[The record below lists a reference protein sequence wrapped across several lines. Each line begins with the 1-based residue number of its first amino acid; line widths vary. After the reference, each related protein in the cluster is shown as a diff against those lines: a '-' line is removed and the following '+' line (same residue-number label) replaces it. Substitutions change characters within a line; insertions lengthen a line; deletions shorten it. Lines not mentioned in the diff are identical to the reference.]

1 MLPKKERLSRAE
13 FNRFFS
19 LGKRLHSKSFT
30 MVYAPHDSL
39 HVSVVTSKKVS
50 PHAVDRNKVR
60 RRIYDIV
67 RHYRDA
73 FGTKGVCIF
82 LMKTGAK
89 DVPYALL
96 KEEVHEHLH
105 TIMRRS

>member
-19 LGKRLHSKSFT
+19 LGKRFHSKTFT
-30 MVYAPHDSL
+30 TVYAPHDSL

-67 RHYRDA
+67 RHHRDE
-73 FGTKGVCIF
+73 FGTRGVYIF
-82 LMKTGAK
+82 LTKVGAK
-89 DVPYALL
+89 SVPYALL
-96 KEEVHEHLH
+96 RDEVYEHLS

>member
-19 LGKRLHSKSFT
+19 LGKRFHSKNFT
-30 MVYAPHDSL
+30 IVYTPHNSL

-67 RHYRDA
+67 RHYRSEY
-73 FGTKGVCIF
+73 GTCGVFIF
-82 LMKTGAK
+82 LTKAGVTK
-89 DVPYALL
+89 CPYSDL
-96 KEEVHEHLH
+96 KEEVVTCLQ
-105 TIMRRS
+105 TIVKGR

>member
-19 LGKRLHSKSFT
+19 LGKRFHSKTFT
-30 MVYAPHDSL
+30 IVYAPHDSL

-50 PHAVDRNKVR
+50 PNAVDRNKVR

-67 RHYRDA
+67 RHHRDEV
-73 FGTKGVCIF
+73 GTRGVYIF
-82 LMKTGAK
+82 LTKVGAK
-89 DVPYALL
+89 SAPYASLRD
-96 KEEVHEHLH
+96 EVYEHLN
-105 TIMRRS
+105 TITRRS